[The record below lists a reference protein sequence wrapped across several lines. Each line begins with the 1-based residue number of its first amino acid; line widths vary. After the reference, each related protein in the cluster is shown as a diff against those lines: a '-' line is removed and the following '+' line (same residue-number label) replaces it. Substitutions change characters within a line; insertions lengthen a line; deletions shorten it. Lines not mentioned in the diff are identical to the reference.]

1 MSDQHADPVVERFHA
16 TNGRISGYV
25 GLGCAAVILVFA
37 IAARDT
43 GRPLGV
49 AILALL
55 GALLVWVVM
64 LRPALGATDRDLVM
78 RGMYRTDRIPLA
90 AIDRVA
96 VSQVTSV
103 TVGERRY
110 VTPVVGYTARQTIK
124 QRGAARKP
132 DAKPVSPV
140 DTHQAFVEA
149 RIAHLARE
157 AAERSTGPAGDVR
170 RTWAWPEIVGT
181 GVLVAAFL
189 AWLLAF

>member
-1 MSDQHADPVVERFHA
+1 MSDQHTDPVVERFHA

-25 GLGCAAVILVFA
+25 GLGCAALILVFA
-37 IAARDT
+37 IAAWDT

-55 GALLVWVVM
+55 GGLLVWVVM
-64 LRPALGATDRDLVM
+64 LRPALWATDHDLVM

-96 VSQVTSV
+96 ISQVTSV

-110 VTPVVGYTARQTIK
+110 VTPVIGYTARQTIK
-124 QRGAARKP
+124 QRGAARNP
-132 DAKPVSPV
+132 DAKPATPV
-140 DTHQAFVEA
+140 ETAQAFVEA

-170 RTWAWPEIVGT
+170 RTWAWPEIAGT
-181 GVLVAAFL
+181 GVLVVAFL
-189 AWLLAF
+189 VWLLAF